1 MRVHSLSA
9 ADTAAPA
16 RRLLWLP
23 PPAVLSSLVLLVL
36 GILLTLSKGLADPDY
51 FWHIATGNLILDSGR
66 IPSVDPFSLT
76 WQGRPWVLHEWLSEA
91 LMTALV
97 RVIGALPT
105 LGLFGTLLPLGFG
118 VLGFTFLAQ
127 RLPLRA
133 VMLSV
138 LFAAAV
144 AFPYATIRPQ
154 VISWFL
160 LSVLLAALLLAR
172 PGRSWLLVACVPLF
186 TVWANLHGLW
196 VVGLATF
203 GWYVLATLFRATPM
217 RERRVTVALVGVACV
232 AATLLTPSGL
242 DGLLYPLRY
251 IDAGDWG
258 LAHIPEWASPN
269 FHDLVQVPLLLWI
282 ALAPILGR
290 SSPGWLRVLQVIG
303 IVLALLA
310 NRNAPVAA
318 VLGLP
323 AVAIGLAQS
332 LRTPMVT
339 RSHWEAF
346 GRRAVELAV
355 ASGIVVAAF
364 LTIPVSAGER
374 GLVLER
380 YPVEGVSLLEQRTP
394 HARVFAEY
402 GWGGY
407 VIYRLH
413 DSGGLVFVDGRN
425 DMYDQSILETY
436 SRIRAADAGWE
447 GLLDQYQIDAVL
459 LPPNAPLAHVI
470 DESRSWCEAYRDE
483 REVLATRCQ

>member
-1 MRVHSLSA
+1 MHGAERTRIRRFGEAVLTSHATGGHLLRRLRRMRVHSLAA
-9 ADTAAPA
+9 ADAVTPA

-97 RVIGALPT
+97 RAIGALPT

-160 LSVLLAALLLAR
+160 LSVLLALLLLAR
-172 PGRSWLLVACVPLF
+172 PGRSWLIVACIPLF

-217 RERRVTVALVGVACV
+217 RERRVTVVLVGVACV

-269 FHDLVQVPLLLWI
+269 FHDLVQAPLLLWI

-290 SSPGWLRVLQVIG
+290 SSPGWPASCRSSASCSPCLPIG
-303 IVLALLA
+303 MRLSRPFSGCQPSPSASHRA
-310 NRNAPVAA
+310 C
-318 VLGLP
+318 
-323 AVAIGLAQS
+323 AQ
-332 LRTPMVT
+332 
-339 RSHWEAF
+339 RS
-346 GRRAVELAV
+346 
-355 ASGIVVAAF
+355 
-364 LTIPVSAGER
+364 
-374 GLVLER
+374 
-380 YPVEGVSLLEQRTP
+380 
-394 HARVFAEY
+394 
-402 GWGGY
+402 
-407 VIYRLH
+407 
-413 DSGGLVFVDGRN
+413 
-425 DMYDQSILETY
+425 
-436 SRIRAADAGWE
+436 
-447 GLLDQYQIDAVL
+447 
-459 LPPNAPLAHVI
+459 
-470 DESRSWCEAYRDE
+470 
-483 REVLATRCQ
+483 